1 LAINP
6 EQINAKGA
14 KEFIDSFIN
23 EAIEWC
29 RGKGWHWRLPFLI
42 WFAYVLIR
50 HLINPMYNSILA
62 PLNLGIHELGHLIFS
77 LFGKFI
83 GIAGG
88 TILQCLTPL
97 FGAINFYRQQDFFAI
112 ALCFGWLSTNL
123 FDVARYVADARL
135 MSLPLVAPFGSED
148 VVHDWN
154 YLLSRMGLLQFDTAL
169 AFIIKCVATLS
180 MLACL
185 VFGACLI
192 WQIKN
197 GSLNSLQN

>member
-1 LAINP
+1 M
-6 EQINAKGA
+6 NAKGA
-14 KEFIDSFIN
+14 KEITDSFIG
-23 EAIEWC
+23 EAINWC
-29 RGKGWHWRLPFLI
+29 RGKVWYWRLPFLI

-50 HLINPMYNSILA
+50 HLTNPMYNSILG

-88 TILQCLTPL
+88 TILQCLAPL
-97 FGAINFYRQQDFFAI
+97 FGAINFYRQQGFFSI

-135 MSLPLVAPFGSED
+135 MSLPLAAPFWSKD
-148 VVHDWN
+148 VIHDWN
-154 YLLSRMGLLQFDTAL
+154 YLLSRMGLLQFDTVL
-169 AFIIKCVATLS
+169 AFIIKFIATLS

-185 VFGACLI
+185 VFGAWLI

-197 GSLNSLQN
+197 GSLNNLQH